1 MAAIKVHS
9 HPIAVHFS
17 NGLIPVSI
25 FFLFLFFVT
34 QSPDME
40 IVAFYT
46 LLTGTLGSGL
56 AIVTGLYD
64 WKKNYKGAWVPVFK
78 KKLTAGI
85 LSVLAGTFACLIH
98 FYYPGLLYS
107 ITSLSLFY
115 IALNFIML
123 GCVSFAGYLGGN
135 LVFQ

>member
-1 MAAIKVHS
+1 MAAIKIHP

-25 FFLFLFFVT
+25 FFFFLFFVT
-34 QSPDME
+34 RSHEME

-46 LLTGTLGSGL
+46 LATGTLGSAL
-56 AIVTGLYD
+56 AVGTGLFD
-64 WKKNYKGAWVPVFK
+64 WKKNYRGAWVPVFK

-85 LSVLAGTFACLIH
+85 LAIIGGAIACALRFH
-98 FYYPGLLYS
+98 YPDLVYS
-107 ITSLSLFY
+107 ITPLSILY
-115 IALNFIML
+115 LVLNFFVL
-123 GCVSFAGYLGGN
+123 GCVTIAGYLGGR

>member
-1 MAAIKVHS
+1 MAAVKIHP

-25 FFLFLFFVT
+25 FFLFLFFLNRD
-34 QSPDME
+34 PHME

-46 LLTGTLGSGL
+46 LVVGTFGSGL
-56 AIVTGLYD
+56 ALGTGLLD
-64 WKKNYKGAWVPVFK
+64 WKKHYLGAWVPVFK

-85 LSVLAGTFACLIH
+85 LAILGGALACLIRYLH
-98 FYYPGLLYS
+98 PDLLS
-107 ITSLSLFY
+107 SLSGLSVLYVVLDLFVLAC
-115 IALNFIML
+115 IS
-123 GCVSFAGYLGGN
+123 VAGYLGGK